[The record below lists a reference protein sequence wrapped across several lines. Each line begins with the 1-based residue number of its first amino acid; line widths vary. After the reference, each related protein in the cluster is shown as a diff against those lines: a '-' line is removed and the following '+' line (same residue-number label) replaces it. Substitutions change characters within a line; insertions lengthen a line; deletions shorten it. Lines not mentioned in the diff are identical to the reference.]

1 MALVAVLTRVLVRQQ
16 LFLLNYDGSIV
27 LFFQSLVVGS
37 GAALCLFRFFLFF
50 CICLAQLALDSL
62 LAISPF
68 IQYDNTFPSGVPG
81 LVSILVGVER
91 YSQQFARRTLQ
102 DDSEQ
107 HSHPLIW
114 TLLHTFHPVTP
125 TPRSPHAGLAIPFAR
140 SSVETSWKG
149 DQQQA
154 CRTQPRLVL

>member
-1 MALVAVLTRVLVRQQ
+1 MAVVAVLTHVLVRQQ
-16 LFLLNYDGSIV
+16 LFLLNRDGSIV
-27 LFFQSLVVGS
+27 LFIPSLVVGS

-62 LAISPF
+62 LALSPF
-68 IQYDNTFPSGVPG
+68 IQYDNTLPSGVPG

-102 DDSEQ
+102 DDSGQ

-114 TLLHTFHPVTP
+114 ILLHTFHPVTSSP
-125 TPRSPHAGLAIPFAR
+125 QGPHAGLAIPFAR
-140 SSVETSWKG
+140 SSVETSWGETNNKR
-149 DQQQA
+149 A
-154 CRTQPRLVL
+154 EPRPRLVL